1 MRSSDWSSDVC
12 SSDLDALRL
21 CEESREEVECRGHAE
36 GSPGNELLATSAEAI
51 SAHRKTSGGRWHPSE
66 PGQLQRENESLQ
78 SQLHLVQE
86 ELERYFLEIGRASGR
101 ARECKYG

>member
-1 MRSSDWSSDVC
+1 MFVLFCFFCKQKTAYEMRISDWSSDAC
-12 SSDLDALRL
+12 SSDL
-21 CEESREEVECRGHAE
+21 VECRGHAE

-51 SAHRKTSGGRWHPSE
+51 GAHRKTSGGRWHPSE

-86 ELERYFLEIGRASGR
+86 EIGRASCWER
-101 ARECKYG
+101 VCRSV

>member
-86 ELERYFLEIGRASGR
+86 ELERDRKSTRLHSSH
-101 ARECKYG
+101 